1 MRSTVFLF
9 ALIVFAGC
17 STPEKRSPDAIRENT
32 AKSTAAA
39 TRDVKAVAKG
49 VVEGLREKG
58 PVNINRASAGDLAS
72 LPGIDEATADKIIAA
87 RPYQNSYELV
97 KRHLIT
103 KAEYDRISNR
113 IAAK

>member
-1 MRSTVFLF
+1 
-9 ALIVFAGC
+9 
-17 STPEKRSPDAIRENT
+17 
-32 AKSTAAA
+32 
-39 TRDVKAVAKG
+39 
-49 VVEGLREKG
+49 LREKG